1 MRGRSLP
8 ITFSDGTS
16 IVPQG
21 RIGLDTGFGLRSA
34 ALNGMGV
41 AYLMKCTVQENLDR
55 GELVQLMPQFPLPS
69 LPLRAVHAFGGLT
82 PARVRLFS
90 EFVAAEMQPAPPA

>member
-1 MRGRSLP
+1 
-8 ITFSDGTS
+8 
-16 IVPQG
+16 
-21 RIGLDTGFGLRSA
+21 
-34 ALNGMGV
+34 
-41 AYLMKCTVQENLDR
+41 
-55 GELVQLMPQFPLPS
+55 MPQFPLPS